1 MKVMVMVKA
10 TKNSEA
16 GVMPSEK
23 LLTDMGNFNEELVKK
38 GIMLAGEGLHPS
50 SRGKRVKFSG
60 GQRIVTDGP
69 FAETKE
75 LIAGFWLWNVKSLDE
90 AVEWVQRIPF
100 DPETSPSESEI
111 EIRQVFEME
120 DFGAE
125 FTPEAR
131 AQEDRLRAEI
141 EKKKNV

>member
-1 MKVMVMVKA
+1 MRVMVIIKA
-10 TKNSEA
+10 NKDSEA

-23 LLTDMGNFNEELVKK
+23 LLTDMGNFNEELVKQ

-141 EKKKNV
+141 EKKNA